1 MASLFYSK
9 FDFKHSSW
17 KDFKDE
23 YQGVSKGMFSSRTD
37 GTFLDGM
44 FLVQN
49 AMIKIGSPKMILLQP
64 IEYNAV
70 GGKIILVDG
79 KKVLESVLME
89 RPKLAEISMKHGCIS
104 FCKDDQI
111 SINCCVY
118 NNMPDDSIHVL
129 FRYDST
135 TFVPDWSCKAIKLLY
150 NNYHMNPKFQLKIT
164 LKKKSQISI
173 MDNRQ
178 LLHGHNEF
186 AGNHKLCR
194 VSSELCYAKPG
205 QQKNLSNRFNF

>member
-1 MASLFYSK
+1 MANETEVWDSDVSTIKITSQILRTVQPHICSDYEDIITSK

-37 GTFLDGM
+37 GTFLGGM

-79 KKVLESVLME
+79 KKVLESVLW
-89 RPKLAEISMKHGCIS
+89 R
-104 FCKDDQI
+104 DQ
-111 SINCCVY
+111 N
-118 NNMPDDSIHVL
+118 
-129 FRYDST
+129 
-135 TFVPDWSCKAIKLLY
+135 
-150 NNYHMNPKFQLKIT
+150 
-164 LKKKSQISI
+164 
-173 MDNRQ
+173 
-178 LLHGHNEF
+178 
-186 AGNHKLCR
+186 
-194 VSSELCYAKPG
+194 
-205 QQKNLSNRFNF
+205 